1 MEFGLRFELSDNKF
15 MQMKRMMVASLLC
28 LIIVS
33 CASSSRTDTIAPTYA
48 SIVSAKPTPTSIGI
62 PNKFSVLEKR
72 KVKFDNWGAYVI
84 LPENWDIDNPELAYD
99 PGFDSESYLF
109 WGHGLITKEG
119 YLLQPEISFDF
130 HRFRTDA
137 EASTYL
143 TDKLPDANELEYE
156 FDKSYSPKEIGLNLD
171 SAMVQKGKFADSPC
185 YVIRAIH
192 KDFGIEIRMFA
203 NFRIFPEVEQQFL
216 EIIRSISVEN

>member
-1 MEFGLRFELSDNKF
+1 MLTNRTLIFG
-15 MQMKRMMVASLLC
+15 LLC
-28 LIIVS
+28 LGFVAS
-33 CASSSRTDTIAPTYA
+33 CTSPSEMDSIAPTNA
-48 SIVSAKPTPTSIGI
+48 VTAFVEPTPTVIEL
-62 PNKFSVLEKR
+62 PNKITVLSNG
-72 KVKFDNWGAYVI
+72 KVKFDNWNVYVTF
-84 LPENWDIDNPELAYD
+84 PEDWDINPEVAYD
-99 PGFDSESYLF
+99 LGFNTESYLF
-109 WGHGLITKEG
+109 WGHGITTKDG
-119 YLLQPEISFDF
+119 YFLQPQASFQFHPFHTNSEI
-130 HRFRTDA
+130 
-137 EASTYL
+137 STYL

-171 SAMVQKGKFADSPC
+171 SAMVQQGKFADSPC